1 LTKRLIDNREIS
13 KSDHVRNFLSA
24 NYKPDRKKF
33 KPFEF
38 GNEMII
44 APNETLKRT
53 QQKLVKTLSHFSGKK
68 REPLSKVM
76 SFLDPKKRHVSDVD
90 DLEQDVEAT
99 SITAGVGML
108 PVDDPLSSSSEEF
121 VSDEEDILSNTSNNP
136 IVFAIIQVLVQIFD
150 FKEQHAWLRD
160 NAALSVLHQFLGNKG
175 SVDASVNQLVKSF
188 VSDET
193 LIRFFK
199 KYKEYMTKPSLQM
212 KAESPLH
219 SRIDAKSKVLAVYSG
234 IFGSCSKPITYF
246 RQ

>member
-1 LTKRLIDNREIS
+1 LIDNRDIS

-33 KPFEF
+33 KPFDF
-38 GNEMII
+38 GNEII
-44 APNETLKRT
+44 HAPNETLKRT
-53 QQKLVKTLSHFSGKK
+53 QLKLAKTLSHFSGKK

-76 SFLDPKKRHVSDVD
+76 SFLDPKRKNAGDVD
-90 DLEQDVEAT
+90 DLEQDPEIASLEKLSAGLGAVAVE
-99 SITAGVGML
+99 
-108 PVDDPLSSSSEEF
+108 DPISSSSEDF
-121 VSDEEDILSNTSNNP
+121 ASDEDDILSTTPNNP
-136 IVFAIIQVLVQIFD
+136 VVFAIIQVLVQLFD

-199 KYKEYMTKPSLQM
+199 KYKEYMTKPPAQT
-212 KAESPLH
+212 KVESPIH

-234 IFGSCSKPITYF
+234 SFDSW
-246 RQ
+246 